1 MKHHSLKFKITCWYT
16 FILTLVFA
24 AVLGGV
30 FVSSEFYSEDMIKT
44 ELLDEV
50 KDLQEE
56 MLRYPQHFPRQ
67 DYVSYY
73 DDGVLL
79 SIYDK
84 DFNFINGVL
93 PDSFSTEIPFKEDK
107 IQTVQT
113 GHDSWFILDEKIT
126 LPDGSDLWIR
136 GIHSFSSIVLMIQR
150 LKFLIVFAV
159 PLLILFTAFMGFRLV
174 QRSLHPVSAITNTV
188 NEITASSDLSL
199 RLPESGTKDEFSQL
213 TETFN
218 KMLHHLEQQ
227 FLREQEFSSDAAH
240 ELRTPVSIILSHC
253 EYSLAELQMSSEVR
267 DEFLCI
273 QGKAVQMSQLV
284 THLLNIARAE
294 SNGFHPSFEE
304 ADLEILAESAVD
316 ELTEKATKK
325 GIQLEFQNYLKPPV
339 IWGNTELL
347 SRLFINLIDNGIQY
361 GYPGGYVKIY
371 IEQRGKNA
379 LIRIADNGMGI
390 PEESLDKIWNRFY
403 RADKSRS
410 DSFGFGL
417 GLFIVKYIVRLHKG
431 DITVESKMGRGTSF
445 LITLPIAPPIS

>member
-199 RLPESGTKDEFSQL
+199 RLPLSGTKDEFSQL

-218 KMLHHLEQQ
+218 
-227 FLREQEFSSDAAH
+227 
-240 ELRTPVSIILSHC
+240 
-253 EYSLAELQMSSEVR
+253 
-267 DEFLCI
+267 
-273 QGKAVQMSQLV
+273 
-284 THLLNIARAE
+284 
-294 SNGFHPSFEE
+294 
-304 ADLEILAESAVD
+304 
-316 ELTEKATKK
+316 
-325 GIQLEFQNYLKPPV
+325 
-339 IWGNTELL
+339 
-347 SRLFINLIDNGIQY
+347 
-361 GYPGGYVKIY
+361 
-371 IEQRGKNA
+371 
-379 LIRIADNGMGI
+379 
-390 PEESLDKIWNRFY
+390 
-403 RADKSRS
+403 
-410 DSFGFGL
+410 
-417 GLFIVKYIVRLHKG
+417 
-431 DITVESKMGRGTSF
+431 
-445 LITLPIAPPIS
+445 